1 MSHTSA
7 LYKRNILVI
16 FAADSNNIF
25 YAVWKH
31 SRYSWYIID
40 VIDERNVRTV
50 KILSAVEFLR
60 SIENGEYILPTQ
72 NQQSLADAN
81 DYKIGILKHRRIS

>member
-1 MSHTSA
+1 MSHSSDH
-7 LYKRNILVI
+7 YKRNILVI

-31 SRYSWYIID
+31 SRYRWHIIE
-40 VIDERNVRTV
+40 VIDQRNVRTV
-50 KILSAVEFLR
+50 KILSAAEFLI
-60 SIENGEYILPTQ
+60 SIEKGEYILPTQ

-81 DYKIGILKHRRIS
+81 DYKIGILKHRRIL